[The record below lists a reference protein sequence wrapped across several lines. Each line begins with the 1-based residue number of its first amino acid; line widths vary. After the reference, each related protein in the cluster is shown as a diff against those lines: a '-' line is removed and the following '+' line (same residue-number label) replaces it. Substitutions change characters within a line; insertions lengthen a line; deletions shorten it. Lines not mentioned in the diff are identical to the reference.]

1 MTDNNVEITSLEE
14 GKAKIA
20 ELERKFAEAVDIILK
35 RDAQLEARERE
46 IMTLHERLG
55 EHEGEIK

>member
-1 MTDNNVEITSLEE
+1 MTGIDADVTTLEDA
-14 GKAKIA
+14 KAVIEA
-20 ELERKFAEAVDIILK
+20 LEKKFDEAVDIILK

-55 EHEGEIK
+55 QYEGEIK